1 LTVNAAQIPEMTA
14 AVLSA
19 ANADPRF
26 RAEVDAAA
34 LRVLTAK
41 QARGLLG

>member
-1 LTVNAAQIPEMTA
+1 
-14 AVLSA
+14 VLGA